1 MLLSTGAQM
10 KELDRVA
17 IEERGIPSL
26 TLMER
31 AAQGIVAAGTED
43 FAQPGR
49 AAVFAG
55 SGNNGGD
62 GVAAAC
68 LLIQAGWTVR
78 VLFTD
83 SRERMS
89 RDCRAMAEWLERMG
103 GQLEDLNEADED
115 QRTYAVTADLV
126 IDAIF
131 GVGLSRPVEGRA
143 ATAVAWINEAK
154 GLVVAADLPSGLDA
168 DSGAVLGCAVKA
180 DKTITFTMKKTG
192 HLLGE
197 SWCGEVIVWDIG
209 IPEDLLEHWESPAV
223 VIDRALVKKLLP
235 KRPPDGHK
243 GTFGKAYL
251 LCGSAAYTGAPV
263 LASRAAG
270 RGGCGLVTVGVPNA
284 AWGPVAA
291 RCLEEMPQAL
301 PDKDGMVS
309 KEAFPLLRDKL
320 FTADAALIGP
330 GLGRGKET
338 EKVIRRLVETCPG
351 PLVLDADGINALEG
365 HIDTLDARRGRVTVV
380 TPHDG
385 EFQRLGGCP
394 QDRSLDAARAFA
406 AHHGCVLV
414 WKGHRTIVAAPDGR
428 CYVNTTGNSGMAKG
442 GSGDVLA
449 GLLTSLLAQGMEA
462 AEAAACAVWLHGT
475 AGDLAAEE
483 LTAYAITAGD
493 LIRFLPA
500 AFRRAMEEESCG

>member
-1 MLLSTGAQM
+1 MLLSTAVQM

-31 AAQGIVAAGTED
+31 AAQGIVTAAEED

-68 LLIQAGWTVR
+68 LLLKAGWTVR
-78 VLFTD
+78 VFLTG

-89 RDCRAMAEWLERMG
+89 RDCRTMAEWLHRVG
-103 GQLEDLNEADED
+103 GVLEDLDETSED
-115 QRTYAVTADLV
+115 QRNYAVTADIV

-143 ATAVAWINEAK
+143 AQAVAWINAAR
-154 GLVVAADLPSGLDA
+154 GLVVAADLPSGIDA
-168 DSGAVLGCAVKA
+168 DTGAILGCAAKA
-180 DKTITFTMKKTG
+180 DKTVTFTMRKVG

-197 SWCGEVIVWDIG
+197 AWCGKVIVWDIG
-209 IPEDLLEHWESPAV
+209 IPADLTADWKSPALS
-223 VIDRALVKKLLP
+223 IDRALVRRLLP
-235 KRPPDGHK
+235 KREPDGHK

-270 RGGCGLVTVGVPNA
+270 RGGCGLVTVGVPAA
-284 AWGPVAA
+284 AWGAVAA

-309 KEAFPLLRDKL
+309 KEAFPLLREKL
-320 FTADAALIGP
+320 FTADAVLIGP
-330 GLGRGKET
+330 GLGRGRET
-338 EKVIRRLVETCPG
+338 EKVIRRLTETCPG

-385 EFQRLGGCP
+385 EFQRLGGCS
-394 QDRSLDAARAFA
+394 QERSLDTARAFA

-462 AEAAACAVWLHGT
+462 GEAAAAAVWLHGA
-475 AGDLAAEE
+475 AGDLAAAE
-483 LTAYAITAGD
+483 LTPYAMTAGD
-493 LIRFLPA
+493 LIRYLPA
-500 AFRRAMEEESCG
+500 AFHLALEEA

>member
-1 MLLSTGAQM
+1 MLLSSAAQM
-10 KELDRVA
+10 KELDRAA

-31 AAQGIVAAGTED
+31 AAQGIVQEAVREFD
-43 FAQPGR
+43 RPGQ

-68 LLIQAGWTVR
+68 LLRQAGWTVR
-78 VLFTD
+78 VFLTG

-89 RDCRAMAEWLERMG
+89 RDCREMAQWLARMG
-103 GQLEDLNEADED
+103 GELEDFDPADGD
-115 QRTYAVTADLV
+115 QRAFALQADLLL
-126 IDAIF
+126 DAIF

-143 ATAVAWINEAK
+143 AQAVALLNGAK
-154 GLVVAADLPSGLDA
+154 GLTVSADLPSGLDA
-168 DSGAVLGCAVKA
+168 DTGAVLGCAVRA
-180 DKTITFTMKKTG
+180 DKTITFTLKKPG

-197 SWCGEVIVWDIG
+197 ALCGAVTVWDIG
-209 IPEDLLEHWESPAV
+209 IPRDLLAGWEGPAQG
-223 VIDRALVKKLLP
+223 IDLAMVRSLLP
-235 KRPPDGHK
+235 RRPADGHK

-263 LASRAAG
+263 LASRAAV
-270 RGGCGLVTVGVPNA
+270 RGGCGLVTVGVPAA
-284 AWGPVAA
+284 AWGAVAA

-309 KEAFPLLRDKL
+309 KNALPILQDKL
-320 FTADAALIGP
+320 FAADAVLVGP
-330 GLGRGKET
+330 GLGRGRET
-338 EKVIRRLVETCPG
+338 EKVIRKLVETCPG

-365 HIDTLDARRGRVTVV
+365 HIDSLDARRGRVTVV

-385 EFQRLGGCP
+385 EFARLGGCAGE
-394 QDRSLDAARAFA
+394 RSLDTARTFA

-462 AEAAACAVWLHGT
+462 GEAAACAVWLHGT
-475 AGDLAAEE
+475 AGDLAAAER
-483 LTAYAITAGD
+483 TAYAMTAGD
-493 LIRFLPA
+493 LIGYLPA
-500 AFRRAMEEESCG
+500 AFRRVTG

>member
-1 MLLSTGAQM
+1 M
-10 KELDRVA
+10 KELDRIA

-31 AAQGIVAAGTED
+31 AAQGIVHEAVRD
-43 FAQPGR
+43 FAQPGQ

-68 LLIQAGWTVR
+68 LLRQAGWTVR
-78 VLFTD
+78 AFLTG

-89 RDCRAMAEWLERMG
+89 RDCREMAEWLSRMG
-103 GQLEDLNEADED
+103 GALEDFDPADGD
-115 QRTYAVTADLV
+115 QRAFVLGADLL

-143 ATAVAWINEAK
+143 AQAAALINEAE
-154 GLVVAADLPSGLDA
+154 GLVVSADVPSGLDA
-168 DSGAVLGCAVKA
+168 DSGAVLGCAVRA
-180 DKTITFTMKKTG
+180 DKTVTFTMKKPG

-197 SWCGEVIVWDIG
+197 AYCGAVTVWDIG
-209 IPEDLLEHWESPAV
+209 IPRDLLENWEGPAV
-223 VIDRALVKKLLP
+223 GVDLALVRKLLP

-263 LASRAAG
+263 LAARAAV
-270 RGGCGLVTVGVPNA
+270 RGGCGLVTVGVPAA

-309 KEAFPLLRDKL
+309 KDALHILQEKL

-330 GLGRGKET
+330 GLGRGRET

-385 EFQRLGGCP
+385 EFARLGDWEGEK
-394 QDRSLDAARAFA
+394 SLDTARAFA

-414 WKGHRTIVAAPDGR
+414 WKGHRTMVAAPDGR

-462 AEAAACAVWLHGT
+462 GAAAACAVWLHGT
-475 AGDLAAEE
+475 AGDLAAAERTE
-483 LTAYAITAGD
+483 YAMTAGD
-493 LIRFLPA
+493 LLQFLPA
-500 AFRRAMEEESCG
+500 AFRRVTAR